1 MFLGRCARVFFV
13 GGLVFFQ
20 VYTGRVDWS
29 RANEGKQNNEAE
41 SPPKLF
47 EVSTTREPG
56 DLALDEEAYK
66 NIFLKTRR
74 EHSGGSDQIW
84 KLDALGRVL
93 EWENFIKEYSNSKL
107 VPQAHI
113 RMAEWYLTITTEGDA
128 RTTDPMYAREALR
141 LLNDVIKNYPKYDYL
156 AYLGDKKFAY
166 RDTVEAFAIF
176 TRGQFF
182 SGYCK
187 SDYARLKRDYP
198 NSPLT
203 SELDI
208 SFKKICRT
216 P

>member
-1 MFLGRCARVFFV
+1 MLLGRYARAFFV

-29 RANEGKQNNEAE
+29 RAEEGKQDSEAE
-41 SPPKLF
+41 NPPKLF
-47 EVSTTREPG
+47 EVSTTREP
-56 DLALDEEAYK
+56 DDRASDEEAYK
-66 NIFLKTRR
+66 NIFMITRR
-74 EHSGGSDQIW
+74 EQTGGSDQIW
-84 KLDALGRVL
+84 KLTALGHAL
-93 EWENFIKEYSNSKL
+93 EWENFIKKYPDSKL
-107 VPQAHI
+107 VPQAYI
-113 RMAEWYLTITTEGDA
+113 RMAEWYLTITAESDA
-128 RTTDPMYAREALR
+128 RTIDPMYAREALR
-141 LLNDVIKNYPKYDYL
+141 LLNDVIKRYPKYDYL
-156 AYLGDKKFAY
+156 AYLGDERFGY
-166 RDTVEAFAIF
+166 QDTVEAFALF

-198 NSPLT
+198 KSPLT